1 MAGIPR
7 KELLKRA
14 ARMGRSKRRADK
26 AMRDQAMRNWRERY
40 LLRRGSMR
48 PMQQSETKLG
58 MGKRKKMFN
67 LSSRVKKIALPAN

>member
-1 MAGIPR
+1 
-7 KELLKRA
+7 
-14 ARMGRSKRRADK
+14 
-26 AMRDQAMRNWRERY
+26 
-40 LLRRGSMR
+40 MR